1 MLIVGIAGGT
11 GAGKTTVVR
20 KLMSQLPKD
29 KVALLPQDNY
39 YRDNSHLPLEERQKL
54 NFDHP
59 SSIEFELLA
68 AHLEQLRAGNPI
80 EMPIYSYLTCT
91 RSHDHIPVMPREVV
105 VVEGILILTSELL
118 REQLGIK
125 VFVDAE
131 PDDRLMRCIQRDIL
145 ERGRNVREVMERY
158 EHTVKPMHTQFIEP
172 SKRFADQVSGDVTLI
187 EYPDMAHEPHNEPEQ
202 EEVMA
207 EVLAWLTPRLG

>member
-105 VVEGILILTSELL
+105 VVECILILTSELL

-172 SKRFADQVSGDVTLI
+172 SKRFADLI
-187 EYPDMAHEPHNEPEQ
+187 LPQGGSNE
-202 EEVMA
+202 VA
-207 EVLAWLTPRLG
+207 IKVLSSMIKMHLS

>member
-29 KVALLPQDNY
+29 RVALLPQDNY

-68 AHLEQLRAGNPI
+68 AHLEQLRAGNSI

-91 RSHDHIPVMPREVV
+91 RSHDHIPVVPREVV

-118 REQLGIK
+118 RQHLGIK

-172 SKRFADQVSGDVTLI
+172 SKRFADLI
-187 EYPDMAHEPHNEPEQ
+187 LPQGGSNE
-202 EEVMA
+202 VA
-207 EVLAWLTPRLG
+207 IKVLSSMIQMHLS

>member
-80 EMPIYSYLTCT
+80 EMPIYSHLTCT

-172 SKRFADQVSGDVTLI
+172 SKRFADLI
-187 EYPDMAHEPHNEPEQ
+187 LPQGGSNE
-202 EEVMA
+202 VA
-207 EVLAWLTPRLG
+207 IKVLSSMIKMHLS

>member
-20 KLMSQLPKD
+20 KLMNQLPAE
-29 KVALLPQDNY
+29 KVALMPQDNY

-59 SSIEFELLA
+59 SAIEFELLA
-68 AHLEQLRAGNPI
+68 AHLEQLRSGQPV

-91 RSHDHIPVMPREVV
+91 RSTDHIPVTPKEVV
-105 VVEGILILTSELL
+105 VVEGILILTNETL
-118 REQLGIK
+118 RQQLGIK
-125 VFVDAE
+125 VFVDAD

-158 EHTVKPMHTQFIEP
+158 LHTVKPMHNQFIEP
-172 SKRFADQVSGDVTLI
+172 SKRFADLI
-187 EYPDMAHEPHNEPEQ
+187 VPQGGSNE
-202 EEVMA
+202 VA
-207 EVLAWLTPRLG
+207 ISVLASMIKMNLSD

>member
-172 SKRFADQVSGDVTLI
+172 SKRFADLI
-187 EYPDMAHEPHNEPEQ
+187 LPQ
-202 EEVMA
+202 GGSSEVA
-207 EVLAWLTPRLG
+207 IKVLSSMIKMHLS

>member
-172 SKRFADQVSGDVTLI
+172 SKRFADLI
-187 EYPDMAHEPHNEPEQ
+187 LPQGGSNE
-202 EEVMA
+202 VA
-207 EVLAWLTPRLG
+207 IKVLSSMIKMHLS

>member
-91 RSHDHIPVMPREVV
+91 RSHDHIPVVPREVV

-172 SKRFADQVSGDVTLI
+172 SKRFADLI
-187 EYPDMAHEPHNEPEQ
+187 LPQGGSNE
-202 EEVMA
+202 VA
-207 EVLAWLTPRLG
+207 IKVLSSMIKMHLS

>member
-91 RSHDHIPVMPREVV
+91 RSHDNIPVVPREVV

-172 SKRFADQVSGDVTLI
+172 SKRFADLI
-187 EYPDMAHEPHNEPEQ
+187 LPQGGSNE
-202 EEVMA
+202 VA
-207 EVLAWLTPRLG
+207 IKVLSSMIKMHLS

>member
-91 RSHDHIPVMPREVV
+91 RSHDHIPVVPREIV

-172 SKRFADQVSGDVTLI
+172 SKRFADLI
-187 EYPDMAHEPHNEPEQ
+187 LPQGGSNE
-202 EEVMA
+202 VA
-207 EVLAWLTPRLG
+207 IKVLSSMIKMHLS

>member
-29 KVALLPQDNY
+29 RVALLPQDSY

-68 AHLEQLRAGNPI
+68 AHLEQLRAGNSI

-91 RSHDHIPVMPREVV
+91 RSHDHIPVAPREVV

-118 REQLGIK
+118 RQQLGIK

-172 SKRFADQVSGDVTLI
+172 SKRFADLI
-187 EYPDMAHEPHNEPEQ
+187 LPQGGSNE
-202 EEVMA
+202 VA
-207 EVLAWLTPRLG
+207 IKVLASMIQMHLS

>member
-91 RSHDHIPVMPREVV
+91 RSRDHIPVMPREVV

-172 SKRFADQVSGDVTLI
+172 SKRFADLI
-187 EYPDMAHEPHNEPEQ
+187 LPQGGSNE
-202 EEVMA
+202 VA
-207 EVLAWLTPRLG
+207 IKVLSSMIKMHLS

>member
-1 MLIVGIAGGT
+1 
-11 GAGKTTVVR
+11 
-20 KLMSQLPKD
+20 
-29 KVALLPQDNY
+29 
-39 YRDNSHLPLEERQKL
+39 
-54 NFDHP
+54 DHP

-172 SKRFADQVSGDVTLI
+172 SKRFADLI
-187 EYPDMAHEPHNEPEQ
+187 LPQGGSNE
-202 EEVMA
+202 VA
-207 EVLAWLTPRLG
+207 IKVLSSMIKMHLS

>member
-91 RSHDHIPVMPREVV
+91 RSHDYIPVVPREVV

-172 SKRFADQVSGDVTLI
+172 SKRFADLI
-187 EYPDMAHEPHNEPEQ
+187 LPQGGSNE
-202 EEVMA
+202 VA
-207 EVLAWLTPRLG
+207 IKVLSSMIKMHLS

>member
-68 AHLEQLRAGNPI
+68 AHLEQLRAGKPI

-91 RSHDHIPVMPREVV
+91 RSHDHIPVVPREVV

-172 SKRFADQVSGDVTLI
+172 SKRFADLI
-187 EYPDMAHEPHNEPEQ
+187 LPQGGSNE
-202 EEVMA
+202 VA
-207 EVLAWLTPRLG
+207 IKVLSSMIKMHLS